1 MKRTAKSTAGA
12 FVLAGAALAATAA
25 WGVPA
30 EDAAGSVMENAAGNT
45 SERAMPSAT
54 GNANGNAIGNATE
67 NATESATES
76 ATGNAT
82 EDAIGNTAER
92 AMQSGA
98 GNATVSATENAT
110 ENATSDAAAD
120 TARSAA
126 GSAAEHDAGSMIEA
140 PVEHAPEAAPANANG
155 KSTDEATESA
165 IDNAIDSAT
174 GSATGSAAQGAA
186 EGAAEAPGMHMH
198 HAVAPGTTHSMV
210 DYALPSVELVRDD
223 GKTVAMADELND
235 GRPVILTFIYTS
247 CTTICPMISQT
258 LERLQGEL
266 GSDRDRVH
274 IVSISIDPE
283 EDTPARLRAY
293 AARFDAGPEWQH
305 YTGSVDASIAA
316 QRAFNVYRGDKM
328 NHAPVAFLR
337 AAPGRQWMRID
348 GFATPSELL
357 AAYRDVVA
365 SN

>member
-1 MKRTAKSTAGA
+1 MKGTAKSTAGA
-12 FVLAGAALAATAA
+12 FLLAGAALAAAAA
-25 WGVPA
+25 WGAP
-30 EDAAGSVMENAAGNT
+30 EENAAGSVMENAAG
-45 SERAMPSAT
+45 
-54 GNANGNAIGNATE
+54 
-67 NATESATES
+67 SATES
-76 ATGNAT
+76 AAPSAAVNATRDAAEDAQRNAAGSANENDAGSMMETPAEQAPDAAPANTGGKAAGEAAESAIDSAVGNA
-82 EDAIGNTAER
+82 AE
-92 AMQSGA
+92 G
-98 GNATVSATENAT
+98 ATE
-110 ENATSDAAAD
+110 SAAE
-120 TARSAA
+120 SAA
-126 GSAAEHDAGSMIEA
+126 GSAD
-140 PVEHAPEAAPANANG
+140 
-155 KSTDEATESA
+155 
-165 IDNAIDSAT
+165 
-174 GSATGSAAQGAA
+174 
-186 EGAAEAPGMHMH
+186 MHMH
-198 HAVAPGTTHSMV
+198 HAVAPGTTHSMA
-210 DYALPSVELVRDD
+210 DYALPPVELVRDD
-223 GKTVAMADELND
+223 GKTVSLVDELND

-266 GSDRDRVH
+266 GSDRDKVH

-305 YTGSVDASIAA
+305 YTGTVDASIAA

-365 SN
+365 SD

>member
-1 MKRTAKSTAGA
+1 MKGTAKSTAGA
-12 FVLAGAALAATAA
+12 FLLAGAALAAAAA
-25 WGVPA
+25 WGAPEESV
-30 EDAAGSVMENAAGNT
+30 AGSIMESAAESSAESAT
-45 SERAMPSAT
+45 ASAAPSA
-54 GNANGNAIGNATE
+54 AGNATE
-67 NATESATES
+67 NATRDA
-76 ATGNAT
+76 A
-82 EDAIGNTAER
+82 EDAQRN
-92 AMQSGA
+92 
-98 GNATVSATENAT
+98 
-110 ENATSDAAAD
+110 
-120 TARSAA
+120 AA
-126 GSAAEHDAGSMIEA
+126 GSANENDAGSMMETPAEQA
-140 PVEHAPEAAPANANG
+140 PQAAPANTGG
-155 KSTDEATESA
+155 KAAGEAAESA
-165 IDNAIDSAT
+165 IDNAV
-174 GSATGSAAQGAA
+174 GNAA
-186 EGAAEAPGMHMH
+186 EGATESAAESTAGSADMHMH
-198 HAVAPGTTHSMV
+198 HAVAPGTTHSMA
-210 DYALPSVELVRDD
+210 DYALPPVELVRDD
-223 GKTVAMADELND
+223 GKTVSLVDELND

-266 GSDRDRVH
+266 GSDRDKVH

-305 YTGSVDASIAA
+305 YTGTVDASIAA

-365 SN
+365 SD

>member
-1 MKRTAKSTAGA
+1 MKGTAKSTAGA
-12 FVLAGAALAATAA
+12 FLLAGAALAAAAA
-25 WGVPA
+25 WGAP
-30 EDAAGSVMENAAGNT
+30 EESAAGSVMENAAG
-45 SERAMPSAT
+45 S
-54 GNANGNAIGNATE
+54 
-67 NATESATES
+67 ATESATES
-76 ATGNAT
+76 AAPS
-82 EDAIGNTAER
+82 A
-92 AMQSGA
+92 A
-98 GNATVSATENAT
+98 GNAT
-110 ENATSDAAAD
+110 ENATRDAAEDAQ
-120 TARSAA
+120 RNAA
-126 GSAAEHDAGSMIEA
+126 GSANENDAGSMTETPA
-140 PVEHAPEAAPANANG
+140 EQAPEAAPANTGG
-155 KSTDEATESA
+155 KAAGEAAESA
-165 IDNAIDSAT
+165 IDNAV
-174 GSATGSAAQGAA
+174 GNAA
-186 EGAAEAPGMHMH
+186 EGATESATEGATESATESAAGSTDMHMH
-198 HAVAPGTTHSMV
+198 HAVAPGTTHSMA
-210 DYALPSVELVRDD
+210 DYALPPVELVRDD
-223 GKTVAMADELND
+223 GKTVSLVDELND

-266 GSDRDRVH
+266 GSDRDKVH

-305 YTGSVDASIAA
+305 YTGTVDASIAA

-365 SN
+365 SD

>member
-1 MKRTAKSTAGA
+1 MKGTAKSTAGA
-12 FVLAGAALAATAA
+12 FLLAGAALAAAAA
-25 WGVPA
+25 WGAP
-30 EDAAGSVMENAAGNT
+30 EESAAGSVMENAAGSAT
-45 SERAMPSAT
+45 ESAAPSA
-54 GNANGNAIGNATE
+54 AGNATE
-67 NATESATES
+67 NATRDA
-76 ATGNAT
+76 A
-82 EDAIGNTAER
+82 EDARRN
-92 AMQSGA
+92 
-98 GNATVSATENAT
+98 
-110 ENATSDAAAD
+110 
-120 TARSAA
+120 AA
-126 GSAAEHDAGSMIEA
+126 GSANENDAGSMMETPA
-140 PVEHAPEAAPANANG
+140 EQAPEAAPAITGG
-155 KSTDEATESA
+155 KAAGEAAESA
-165 IDNAIDSAT
+165 IDNAV
-174 GSATGSAAQGAA
+174 GNAA
-186 EGAAEAPGMHMH
+186 EGATESAAESAAGSTDMHMH
-198 HAVAPGTTHSMV
+198 HAVAPGTTHSMA
-210 DYALPSVELVRDD
+210 DYALPPVELVRDD
-223 GKTVAMADELND
+223 GKTVSLVDELND

-266 GSDRDRVH
+266 GSDRDKVH

-305 YTGSVDASIAA
+305 YTGTVDASIAA

-365 SN
+365 SD

>member
-1 MKRTAKSTAGA
+1 MKGTAKSTAGA
-12 FVLAGAALAATAA
+12 FLLAGAALAAAAA
-25 WGVPA
+25 WGAP
-30 EDAAGSVMENAAGNT
+30 EESAAGSVMENAAG
-45 SERAMPSAT
+45 S
-54 GNANGNAIGNATE
+54 
-67 NATESATES
+67 ATESATES
-76 ATGNAT
+76 AAPSAAGNATGNAT
-82 EDAIGNTAER
+82 RDAAEDAQRN
-92 AMQSGA
+92 
-98 GNATVSATENAT
+98 
-110 ENATSDAAAD
+110 
-120 TARSAA
+120 AA
-126 GSAAEHDAGSMIEA
+126 GSANENDAGSMMETPA
-140 PVEHAPEAAPANANG
+140 EQAPEAAPANTGAKAAG
-155 KSTDEATESA
+155 EAAESA
-165 IDNAIDSAT
+165 IDNAVGNA
-174 GSATGSAAQGAA
+174 AESAAESAA
-186 EGAAEAPGMHMH
+186 GSTDMHMH
-198 HAVAPGTTHSMV
+198 HAVAPGTTHSMA
-210 DYALPSVELVRDD
+210 DYALPPVELVRDD
-223 GKTVAMADELND
+223 GKTVSLVDELND

-266 GSDRDRVH
+266 GSDRDKVH

-305 YTGSVDASIAA
+305 YTGTVDASIAA

-365 SN
+365 SD

>member
-1 MKRTAKSTAGA
+1 MKGTAKSTAGA
-12 FVLAGAALAATAA
+12 FLLAGAALAAAAA
-25 WGVPA
+25 WGAPEESV
-30 EDAAGSVMENAAGNT
+30 AGSVTENAAG
-45 SERAMPSAT
+45 S
-54 GNANGNAIGNATE
+54 
-67 NATESATES
+67 ATESATES
-76 ATGNAT
+76 AAPSAAVNATGNAT
-82 EDAIGNTAER
+82 RDAAEDAQRN
-92 AMQSGA
+92 
-98 GNATVSATENAT
+98 
-110 ENATSDAAAD
+110 
-120 TARSAA
+120 AA
-126 GSAAEHDAGSMIEA
+126 GSANENDAGSMMETPA
-140 PVEHAPEAAPANANG
+140 EPEAAPANTGG
-155 KSTDEATESA
+155 KAAGEAAESA
-165 IDNAIDSAT
+165 IDNAV
-174 GSATGSAAQGAA
+174 GNAA
-186 EGAAEAPGMHMH
+186 EGATESAAESAAGSADMHMH
-198 HAVAPGTTHSMV
+198 HAVAPGTTHSMA
-210 DYALPSVELVRDD
+210 DYALPPVELVRDD
-223 GKTVAMADELND
+223 GKTVSLVDELND

-266 GSDRDRVH
+266 GSDRDKVH

-305 YTGSVDASIAA
+305 YTGTVDASIAA

-365 SN
+365 SD

>member
-1 MKRTAKSTAGA
+1 MKGTAKSTAGA
-12 FVLAGAALAATAA
+12 FLLAGAALAAAAA
-25 WGVPA
+25 WGAP
-30 EDAAGSVMENAAGNT
+30 EENAAGSVMENAAG
-45 SERAMPSAT
+45 S
-54 GNANGNAIGNATE
+54 
-67 NATESATES
+67 ATESATES
-76 ATGNAT
+76 AAPSAAGNATGNAT
-82 EDAIGNTAER
+82 RDAAEDAQRN
-92 AMQSGA
+92 
-98 GNATVSATENAT
+98 
-110 ENATSDAAAD
+110 
-120 TARSAA
+120 AA
-126 GSAAEHDAGSMIEA
+126 GSANENDAGSMMETPA
-140 PVEHAPEAAPANANG
+140 EQAPEAAPANTGAKAAG
-155 KSTDEATESA
+155 EAAESA
-165 IDNAIDSAT
+165 IDNAVGNA
-174 GSATGSAAQGAA
+174 AESAAESAA
-186 EGAAEAPGMHMH
+186 GSTDMHMH
-198 HAVAPGTTHSMV
+198 HAVAPGTTHSMA
-210 DYALPSVELVRDD
+210 DYALPPVELVRDD
-223 GKTVAMADELND
+223 GKTVSLVDELND

-266 GSDRDRVH
+266 GSDRDKVH

-305 YTGSVDASIAA
+305 YTGTVDASIAA

-365 SN
+365 SD

>member
-1 MKRTAKSTAGA
+1 MKGTAKSTAGA
-12 FVLAGAALAATAA
+12 FLLAGAALAAAAA
-25 WGVPA
+25 WGAP
-30 EDAAGSVMENAAGNT
+30 EESAAGSVMENAAG
-45 SERAMPSAT
+45 
-54 GNANGNAIGNATE
+54 
-67 NATESATES
+67 SATES
-76 ATGNAT
+76 AAPSAAVNAT
-82 EDAIGNTAER
+82 RDAAEDARRN
-92 AMQSGA
+92 
-98 GNATVSATENAT
+98 
-110 ENATSDAAAD
+110 
-120 TARSAA
+120 AA
-126 GSAAEHDAGSMIEA
+126 GSANENDAGSMMETPA
-140 PVEHAPEAAPANANG
+140 EQAPEAAPANTGG
-155 KSTDEATESA
+155 KAAGEAAESA
-165 IDNAIDSAT
+165 IDNAV
-174 GSATGSAAQGAA
+174 GNAA
-186 EGAAEAPGMHMH
+186 EGATESAAESATESADMHMH
-198 HAVAPGTTHSMV
+198 HAVAPGTTHSMA
-210 DYALPSVELVRDD
+210 DYALPPVELVRDD
-223 GKTVAMADELND
+223 GKTVSLVDELND

-266 GSDRDRVH
+266 GSDRDKVH

-305 YTGSVDASIAA
+305 YTGTVDASIAA

-365 SN
+365 SD

>member
-1 MKRTAKSTAGA
+1 MKGTAKSTAGA
-12 FVLAGAALAATAA
+12 FLLAGAALATAAA
-25 WGVPA
+25 WGAP
-30 EDAAGSVMENAAGNT
+30 EESAAGSVMENAAGSAT
-45 SERAMPSAT
+45 ESAAPSA
-54 GNANGNAIGNATE
+54 AGNATE
-67 NATESATES
+67 NATRDA
-76 ATGNAT
+76 A
-82 EDAIGNTAER
+82 EDAQRN
-92 AMQSGA
+92 
-98 GNATVSATENAT
+98 
-110 ENATSDAAAD
+110 
-120 TARSAA
+120 AA
-126 GSAAEHDAGSMIEA
+126 GSANENDAGSMMETPAEQA
-140 PVEHAPEAAPANANG
+140 PDAAPANTGG
-155 KSTDEATESA
+155 KAAGEAAESA
-165 IDNAIDSAT
+165 IDNAV
-174 GSATGSAAQGAA
+174 GNAA
-186 EGAAEAPGMHMH
+186 EGATESAAESTAGSADMHMH
-198 HAVAPGTTHSMV
+198 HAVAPGTTHSMA
-210 DYALPSVELVRDD
+210 DYALPPVELVRDD
-223 GKTVAMADELND
+223 GKTVSLVDELND

-266 GSDRDRVH
+266 GSDRDKVH

-305 YTGSVDASIAA
+305 YTGTVDASIAA

-365 SN
+365 SD

>member
-1 MKRTAKSTAGA
+1 MKGTAKSTAGA
-12 FVLAGAALAATAA
+12 FLLAGAALAAAAA
-25 WGVPA
+25 WGAP
-30 EDAAGSVMENAAGNT
+30 EESAAGSVMENAAG
-45 SERAMPSAT
+45 S
-54 GNANGNAIGNATE
+54 
-67 NATESATES
+67 ATESATES
-76 ATGNAT
+76 AAPSAAVNATGNAT
-82 EDAIGNTAER
+82 
-92 AMQSGA
+92 
-98 GNATVSATENAT
+98 GNATR
-110 ENATSDAAAD
+110 DAAEDAQ
-120 TARSAA
+120 RNAA
-126 GSAAEHDAGSMIEA
+126 GSANENDAGSMMETPA
-140 PVEHAPEAAPANANG
+140 EQAPEAAPANTGG
-155 KSTDEATESA
+155 KAAGEAAESA
-165 IDNAIDSAT
+165 IDNAV
-174 GSATGSAAQGAA
+174 GNAA
-186 EGAAEAPGMHMH
+186 EGATESAAESATESADMHMH
-198 HAVAPGTTHSMV
+198 HAVAPGTTHSMA
-210 DYALPSVELVRDD
+210 DYALPPVELVRDD
-223 GKTVAMADELND
+223 GKTVSLVDELND

-266 GSDRDRVH
+266 GSDRDKVH

-305 YTGSVDASIAA
+305 YTGTVDASIAA

-365 SN
+365 SD